1 MSVKY
6 GSPALRNYR
15 FYLAVDVSNSMLDE
29 AFYGT
34 RDKTPLERL
43 NVVLPELTLRLLRE
57 PLLAGRT
64 WLSVSTFG
72 SDFRVHM
79 PSVLVD
85 QCKGFGELTPGGGTD
100 FKALFEGLAHQIH
113 YDSQHLPLVNGR
125 HWYRPA
131 VFVLTDGYPCLDGVN
146 PQPDSEWIPKRQVLL
161 DRFDANIIALG
172 IGEVGD
178 DVLGKVA
185 TSTAKGLPLAFADEG
200 TMQASQLVDSIKTAL
215 LRTMLRSAQ
224 TGDLDVP
231 LPRGMRRIG
240 SVALR

>member
-1 MSVKY
+1 MPVKY

-15 FYLAVDVSNSMLDE
+15 FYLAVDVSNSMLDDK
-29 AFYGT
+29 FYGGME
-34 RDKTPLERL
+34 KTPLERL
-43 NVVLPELTLRLLRE
+43 NVVLPEMTLRLLRE

-72 SDFRVHM
+72 SEFRVHL

-85 QCKGFGELTPGGGTD
+85 QCTGFAELKPGGATD
-100 FKALFEGLAHQIH
+100 FKALMKGLAHQIH
-113 YDSQHLPLVNGR
+113 YDTQHLPLAPGR

-131 VFVLTDGYPCLDGVN
+131 VFILTDGYPCLDGTT
-146 PQPDSEWIPKRQVLL
+146 PQPDSEWMPERNVLI
-161 DRFDANIIALG
+161 DQFDANIISLG
-172 IGEVGD
+172 LGSVGD
-178 DVLGKVA
+178 DVLARVA
-185 TSTAKGLPLAFADEG
+185 TLTAKGLPLAFADEG

-231 LPRGMRRIG
+231 LPRGMRRVG
-240 SVALR
+240 SRLA